1 MCCSGCSALHSRQ
14 QTAATHFNV
23 LQCTVMHCNVLQRT
37 ATYGNALQLVP
48 QRHRTTQRS
57 QTNPKQR
64 DNRQHTAT
72 TATPATHCNTM
83 HHAATHCN
91 TRQQCKSK
99 TKRQE
104 TRPSMCRQRGKL
116 CQPACHLA
124 PCLSVSFLHTP
135 IIVSASTLYNSLNK
149 TCLLNEITGKRPVE
163 ATDA

>member
-1 MCCSGCSALHSRQ
+1 MHCTHCDKLQ
-14 QTAATHFNV
+14 QHIIMYCNV
-23 LQCTVMHCNVLQRT
+23 LQCIAIYCNVLQRT
-37 ATYGNALQLVP
+37 ATYGNVLQLVP
-48 QRHRTTQRS
+48 QRHRATQRS
-57 QTNPKQR
+57 QTNPRQR

-72 TATPATHCNTM
+72 TATPATHSSTM
-83 HHAATHCN
+83 QHAATHCN